1 MIRRDKRVKTMASTG
16 EDDNC
21 TKCNELRYQL
31 EVTKRKLQNALRT
44 RENEEPDATKREL
57 QDALRALKHAEA
69 SKNGALRALAHAEAS
84 KAESEWRE
92 AKAIDNI
99 EEPKRIYM
107 ASLRHIEQDYAR
119 KTATTKPLCDV
130 LLVAKDKLEQAEREY
145 DDSHVGQYDRDELLA
160 TKEKAQ
166 REYEDAV
173 SRLVGNITGSTV

>member
-1 MIRRDKRVKTMASTG
+1 MAGTG
-16 EDDNC
+16 EDDDC
-21 TKCNELRYQL
+21 TKCNELRYEL
-31 EVTKRKLQNALRT
+31 EVTKRRLQSALRT
-44 RENEEPDATKREL
+44 PERREL
-57 QDALRALKHAEA
+57 EDALCALKHAEA
-69 SKNGALRALAHAEAS
+69 SKAGALRALAHAEAS

-130 LLVAKDKLEQAEREY
+130 LLAAKDKFEKAQHEY
-145 DDSHVGQYDRDELLA
+145 DDSHVGQYDRDELLV

>member
-1 MIRRDKRVKTMASTG
+1 MASTG
-16 EDDNC
+16 EDDKC
-21 TKCNELRYQL
+21 TKCNELCYQL

-44 RENEEPDATKREL
+44 PEKREL
-57 QDALRALKHAEA
+57 EDALCALKHAEASNASALRALKHAEA
-69 SKNGALRALAHAEAS
+69 SKAGALRALANAEAS

-107 ASLRHIEQDYAR
+107 ASLRLIEQDYAR
-119 KTATTKPLCDV
+119 KTAITKPLCDV
-130 LLVAKDKLEQAEREY
+130 LLIAKDKLDKAQREY
-145 DDSHVGQYDRDELLA
+145 DGSRVGQYDRDELLA

>member
-1 MIRRDKRVKTMASTG
+1 MAGTG
-16 EDDNC
+16 EDDDC
-21 TKCNELRYQL
+21 TKCNELRYEL
-31 EVTKRKLQNALRT
+31 EVTKRRLQSALRT
-44 RENEEPDATKREL
+44 PERREL
-57 QDALRALKHAEA
+57 EDALCALKHAEA
-69 SKNGALRALAHAEAS
+69 SKAGALQALKHAEASKAGALRALAHAEAS

-119 KTATTKPLCDV
+119 KTKITKPLCDV
-130 LLVAKDKLEQAEREY
+130 LLVAKDKLEKAQHEY
-145 DDSHVGQYDRDELLA
+145 DDSHVGQYDRDELLV